1 MAKLVPESDQ
11 IEYKKAEFKVPED
24 FWESYSAFAN
34 TSGGMIMLGVS
45 EVKKSGQKIEYIP
58 TGYKDFD
65 SYEREIRN
73 KAHDKNFT
81 NKDLIEKVL
90 EVQPNGFEKSVII
103 VVIKKAVRQDR
114 PVVIKDKKTKSMK
127 AFVRLGSSD
136 IEMTAEEYN
145 SAIRDSQLTA
155 DRKPFYDFS
164 ISDIDEKTLDLYKS
178 TITNQRFKEH
188 EDNSAMEFLK
198 LLSLINIENKK
209 QSLTATALLFFG
221 KSYAI
226 NQTFPA
232 LRMDLF
238 DFRNSGDSRWTHRI
252 SLTDFENV
260 FQFFI
265 AIYNYLQTTVKN
277 PFILNDD
284 LVRIDT
290 ESSIKLAL
298 REAVINFIMHADYFS
313 SSPFKINIYD
323 DLYELENPGKML
335 IPEDKFFTTM
345 ESEYRNPTISK
356 LLMIAGYGER
366 AGSGGE
372 QIFKVTKSN
381 IASPVISSQSHT
393 TILKIWNVTFEN
405 KVNEDESFT
414 PQEKEVLKILYAGNQ
429 LSLKDISQKLD
440 LTRYKTDLIL
450 KNLIQRNAVIK
461 TGASRATKYEF
472 NKSTTQK
479 ISELRRDVMS
489 L

>member
-1 MAKLVPESDQ
+1 MKKLQPENEKL
-11 IEYKKAEFKVPED
+11 EYKKAEFKVPED
-24 FWESYSAFAN
+24 FWETYSAFAN
-34 TSGGMIMLGVS
+34 TNGGLILLGVS
-45 EVKKSGQKIEYIP
+45 EVKKDGQKTQYVP

-65 SYEREIRN
+65 SYALDIRN

-81 NKDLIEKVL
+81 NKDLIENVF
-90 EVQPNGFEKSVII
+90 EFTPDGFTNPVIC
-103 VVIKKAVRQDR
+103 VVVKKAVRQDK
-114 PVVIKDKKTKSMK
+114 PVEIKNKKTKSMK
-127 AFVRLGSSD
+127 AFIRLGSSD
-136 IEMTAEEYN
+136 VEMTAEEYN
-145 SAIRDSQLTA
+145 SAVRDSQLTA
-155 DRKPFYDFS
+155 DRKPFYDFT
-164 ISDIDEKTLDLYKS
+164 ISDIDEETLELYKS

-188 EDNSAMEFLK
+188 ENNSDMEFLK
-198 LLSLINIENKK
+198 LLSLINIEDGK

-221 KSYAI
+221 KSYVI
-226 NQTFPA
+226 NQAFPA

-238 DFRNSGDSRWTHRI
+238 DFRNSGDSRWSHRI

-277 PFILNDD
+277 PFVLNDD

-313 SSPFKINIYD
+313 SSQFKINIYA
-323 DLYELENPGKML
+323 DLYEFNNPGEML
-335 IPEDKFFTTM
+335 IPTDKFFTTM

-381 IASPVISSQSHT
+381 IASPIISSQSHAT
-393 TILKIWNVTFEN
+393 TLKIWNVTFEN

-414 PQEKEVLKILYAGNQ
+414 PQERDVLKLLYASSP
-429 LSLKDISQKLD
+429 LSLKVISEKLD
-440 LTRYKTDLIL
+440 LTRYKTDIIL
-450 KNLIQRNAVIK
+450 KNLIERNAVIK

>member
-1 MAKLVPESDQ
+1 
-11 IEYKKAEFKVPED
+11 
-24 FWESYSAFAN
+24 
-34 TSGGMIMLGVS
+34 
-45 EVKKSGQKIEYIP
+45 
-58 TGYKDFD
+58 
-65 SYEREIRN
+65 
-73 KAHDKNFT
+73 
-81 NKDLIEKVL
+81 
-90 EVQPNGFEKSVII
+90 
-103 VVIKKAVRQDR
+103 
-114 PVVIKDKKTKSMK
+114 
-127 AFVRLGSSD
+127 
-136 IEMTAEEYN
+136 
-145 SAIRDSQLTA
+145 
-155 DRKPFYDFS
+155 
-164 ISDIDEKTLDLYKS
+164 
-178 TITNQRFKEH
+178 
-188 EDNSAMEFLK
+188 
-198 LLSLINIENKK
+198 
-209 QSLTATALLFFG
+209 
-221 KSYAI
+221 
-226 NQTFPA
+226 
-232 LRMDLF
+232 MDLF
-238 DFRNSGDSRWTHRI
+238 DFRNSGDSRWSHRI

-277 PFILNDD
+277 PFVLNDD

-313 SSPFKINIYD
+313 SSQFKINIYA
-323 DLYELENPGKML
+323 DLYEFNNPGEML
-335 IPEDKFFTTM
+335 IPTDKFFTTM

-381 IASPVISSQSHT
+381 IASPIISSQSHAT
-393 TILKIWNVTFEN
+393 TLKIWNVTFEN

-414 PQEKEVLKILYAGNQ
+414 PQERDVLKLLYASSP
-429 LSLKDISQKLD
+429 LSLKVISEKLD
-440 LTRYKTDLIL
+440 LTRYKTDIIL
-450 KNLIQRNAVIK
+450 KNLIERNAVIK